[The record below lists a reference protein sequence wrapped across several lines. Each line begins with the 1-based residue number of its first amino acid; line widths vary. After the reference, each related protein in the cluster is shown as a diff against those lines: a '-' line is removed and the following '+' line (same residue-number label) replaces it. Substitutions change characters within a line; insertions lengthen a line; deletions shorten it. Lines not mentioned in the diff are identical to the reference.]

1 MKIITEPVRVTLIA
15 RTRIEW
21 HNLADLMAER
31 GLAWVHDDVDRE
43 KDVVGDHWHGL
54 RMPDD
59 VFCVQVRGTEG
70 SLLAEYA
77 GRGCYN
83 SFGGENGEGMGRST
97 NREHVKHLIGVGH
110 GSVLEHL
117 TFTFQIHNNS
127 RGLTHELVRHRVGT
141 AFSQAST
148 RFRDESKGAFV
159 VPPLVRAMFAGQP
172 DGDEDGAV
180 VAALRQG
187 ARIAAAN
194 YDSALLWLKD
204 SKLLSGFGLKGTAA
218 RKAARGIARSLLP
231 IGLESPIVLTVNARA
246 ARNILDQRATPHAEA
261 EIREMAVAMWRIL
274 VREEP
279 ALFDDYTLET
289 LGDGTEY
296 LTTPHPKV

>member
-1 MKIITEPVRVTLIA
+1 MKIITDPVRVTLIA
-15 RTRIEW
+15 RTYIEW
-21 HNLADLMAER
+21 EALGALMAER
-31 GLAWVHDDVDRE
+31 GLEWRHTDAD
-43 KDVVGDHWHGL
+43 GDFDHVEPETGQI
-54 RMPDD
+54 
-59 VFCVQVRGTEG
+59 VAQGTDG
-70 SLLAEYA
+70 ALLAEYA

-83 SFGGENGEGMGRST
+83 SFDGPNGEGMGRST
-97 NREHVKHLIGVGH
+97 NAEHVKHLIGVGH
-110 GSVLEHL
+110 GSVLEHVS
-117 TFTFQIHNNS
+117 FTFQIHNNS

-159 VPPLVRAMFAGQP
+159 VPPLVRAWFRGERA
-172 DGDEDGAV
+172 ANV
-180 VAALRQG
+180 VLRTAAQQ
-187 ARIAAAN
+187 AASN
-194 YDSALLWLKD
+194 YDSLLGLLKD

-246 ARNILDQRATPHAEA
+246 ARNVLDQRATPHAEA

-274 VREEP
+274 VKEEP
-279 ALFDDYTLET
+279 VIFGDYTLET
-289 LGDGTEY
+289 LPDGTEY